1 MVPFRS
7 HLVAHN
13 LRRLAALATITLTLS
28 ALPTLTRANDPA
40 SPEGLNRWLNHQ
52 SDIQSW
58 SAEVT
63 QTRTLQSLA
72 QPLVTQGRVWFKAP
86 NLFRWELG
94 QPARTIAIREPEQL
108 ILLYPRLNR
117 AEIYPLTGSKA
128 GPWRSSLTLLEAGFP
143 RKQDDLTRQFNVLKV
158 EPDGDSSVIHLEP
171 KAAESRRWVTSIQV
185 TLHTS
190 DLNLIATEL
199 TFADGSKLRN
209 EFHNA
214 QPNTEINPDL
224 LKAAIPEGYEISNPS
239 Q

>member
-7 HLVAHN
+7 HLVAQY
-13 LRRLAALATITLTLS
+13 LRRLAALATITLTLPATS
-28 ALPTLTRANDPA
+28 ADNPA
-40 SPEGLNRWLNHQ
+40 SPEGLNRWLAQ
-52 SDIQSW
+52 QADIQTW

-72 QPLVTQGRVWFKAP
+72 QPLTTQGRVWFKAP

-108 ILLYPRLNR
+108 VLLYPRLKR
-117 AEIYPLTGSKA
+117 AEIYPLTGDKT

-143 RKQDDLTRQFNVLKV
+143 RQQDDLTTQFNVLKV
-158 EPDGDSSVIHLEP
+158 ETSGESSIVHLEP
-171 KAAESRRWVTSIQV
+171 KAAEARRWVTSIQV
-185 TLHTS
+185 TLRTTN
-190 DLNLIATEL
+190 LNLEATQL
-199 TFADGSKLRN
+199 TFADGSTLRN

-214 QPNTEINPDL
+214 QPNSEINPDL
-224 LKAAIPEGYEISNPS
+224 LKASIPSDFETSLPT